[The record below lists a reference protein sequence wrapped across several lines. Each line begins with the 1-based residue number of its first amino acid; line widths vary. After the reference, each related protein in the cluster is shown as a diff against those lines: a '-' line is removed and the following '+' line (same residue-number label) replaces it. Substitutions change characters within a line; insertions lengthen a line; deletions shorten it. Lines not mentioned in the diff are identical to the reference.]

1 MSSIPYSDIIDRF
14 AFCDP
19 ASGKQPVKRVRAK
32 SAIVVAGAD
41 FMNRIYVLYAWSA
54 RTTTEKLI
62 DKIIEISNQYR
73 VRSFGIEANAMQ
85 SLFADTVHI
94 IALQK
99 SRTKVPIVPIT
110 QPTKITK
117 EWRIRTIIQPV
128 LADGRLFTLHS
139 QYELESQIAT
149 HPMATIVDLVDA
161 LASVIKMIPKRAAK
175 RQQAAERQALGDYL
189 RETGVSPASVAERL
203 AEVDSEESQDVSRT
217 R

>member
-19 ASGKQPVKRVRAK
+19 ASGKQPLKRVGAK

-41 FMNRIYVLYAWSA
+41 FKNRIYVLYAWSA
-54 RTTTEKLI
+54 RTTTEKLVN
-62 DKIIEISNQYR
+62 KIIEISNQYR

-85 SLFADTVHI
+85 SLFADTVHL
-94 IALQK
+94 IAMYK
-99 SRTKVPIVPIT
+99 TSAKVPIVPIE

-117 EWRIRTIIQPV
+117 PWRIRTIIQPV
-128 LADGRLFTLHS
+128 LADGRLFTMNNM
-139 QYELESQIAT
+139 YELDGQIAT
-149 HPMATIVDLVDA
+149 HPMALTVDLIDA

-175 RQQAAERQALGDYL
+175 RQQAIERQALSDYL
-189 RETGVSPASVAERL
+189 KETGASPASVAERL
-203 AEVDSEESQDVSRT
+203 AETDSEDVEDR

>member
-1 MSSIPYSDIIDRF
+1 MPSIPYSTIIDRF

-19 ASGKQPVKRVRAK
+19 ASGRQPVKRVRAK

-41 FMNRIYVLYAWSA
+41 SLNRIYVLYAWAA

-73 VRSFGIEANAMQ
+73 VRAFGVEANAMQ
-85 SLFADTVHI
+85 SLFADSVHLM
-94 IALQK
+94 ALQK
-99 SRTKVPIVPIT
+99 SRTKVPVVPIL

-128 LADGRLFTLHS
+128 LADGRLFTMNT

-161 LASVIKMIPKRAAK
+161 LASVINMIPKRAIK
-175 RQQAAERQALGDYL
+175 QQQAKERQALADYL
-189 RETGVSPASVAERL
+189 KAQNVDPARIQKRL
-203 AEVDSEESQDVSRT
+203 AEVDAEGG
-217 R
+217 